1 MLKEI
6 ARRSYTEDGD
16 PRIEI
21 FYECEYGIIKS
32 NPSCGGGGW
41 STVENLAYA
50 RALEKYSELLRED
63 NKLFEV

>member
-6 ARRSYTEDGD
+6 ARRSYTEDSD
-16 PRIEI
+16 R
-21 FYECEYGIIKS
+21 EYGIIKS
-32 NPSCGGGGW
+32 NPSYGGGGW